1 MLLIVIPR
9 NVNGQLVHYMRLYYI
24 MSDLSFFP
32 ALFPQTAKNMHI
44 LPVLTSV
51 GLAWQNIVYINAK
64 WTVELLSWKT
74 ALQQPNF
81 GYIN

>member
-44 LPVLTSV
+44 LPMLTSV
-51 GLAWQNIVYINAK
+51 GLAWQNIVYIYAK
-64 WTVELLSWKT
+64 WAWSLSFYYT
-74 ALQQPNF
+74 
-81 GYIN
+81 